1 MFIRKRNEIVGIQW
15 GNGTSHRMLTEKD
28 GMGFTVAHTV
38 VNAGS
43 ESRLQYQRHLE
54 ACYCISGRGSV
65 ISADSS
71 EHYVIEPGSIYVLDK
86 HDPHILKADA
96 DQDLHLI
103 SVFNPP
109 LTGKEQHHLS
119 EDGFS
124 QY

>member
-1 MFIRKRNEIVGIQW
+1 MFIRKRNEIVGTQW

-43 ESRLQYQRHLE
+43 ESRLQYRRHLE

-65 ISADSS
+65 ISADGS
-71 EHYVIEPGSIYVLDK
+71 EHHVIEPGCIYVLDK
-86 HDPHILKADA
+86 HDPHILKAAA
-96 DQDLHLI
+96 DQDLHLV

-109 LTGKEQHHLS
+109 LTGEEQHHLS